1 MNVYNGGTKYKEAK
15 NYLDK
20 SILYLHMCVYTYTS
34 IKIKVNAITYPE
46 AARSDA

>member
-1 MNVYNGGTKYKEAK
+1 MNVYNGAKYKEAK
-15 NYLDK
+15 NYPDK
-20 SILYLHMCVYTYTS
+20 SILYLHMYMYIYTS